1 MAKLRNIT
9 DETLNVPLVGKHV
22 EPDEVVEVSD
32 AVWAQHAWPETV
44 WAEVEVPRRMFDPSD
59 HTVAEVTAYLAKADD
74 DERERV
80 LAVERSGQ
88 ARKGVLGSDN
98 DGETL

>member
-9 DETLNVPLVGKHV
+9 DETLNVPLVGRDV
-22 EPDEVVEVSD
+22 APDEQIEVSD

-44 WAEVEVPRRMFDPSD
+44 WAEVAVPRSVFDPAD
-59 HTVAEVTAYLAKADD
+59 HTVAEVNAHLEKADD

-80 LAVERSGQ
+80 LAAERAGQ
-88 ARKGVLGSDN
+88 ARKGILGDDN
-98 DGETL
+98 E

>member
-9 DETLNVPLVGKHV
+9 AETLHVPLVGREV
-22 EPDEVVEVSD
+22 APDELVEVSD

-44 WAEVEVPRRMFDPSD
+44 WEEVEVPRSVFDPAE
-59 HTVAEVTAYLAKADD
+59 HTVAEVNDYLDRADD

-80 LAVERSGQ
+80 LALERDGQ

-98 DGETL
+98 E